1 MVEPNRAEARS
12 QEPLI
17 ASPTVG
23 GEGDHIE
30 AAPIGS
36 LTANYAVV
44 DRIRDLAKWLLV
56 ALGAIAGV
64 LLAGSKL
71 SDIGAT
77 HGDGRVNALIG
88 VGVGLFGAAIAL
100 GFIARVLLPIRL
112 TLSDLENEVNAAK
125 RAKERDGDHEF
136 KRWWRR
142 LRWPVGELVNEEGQV
157 LSGYSV
163 ETLKTAR
170 KDAADAER
178 TARNA
183 EPVVEETVRNAQ
195 ENRRAID
202 EVVYEFLAYALAEK
216 VKRRMMWATGAVAV
230 GAAFAAG
237 GIVVF
242 SVATH
247 ESDLASAGEVVPKRL
262 NAVVVRLTSAGREEL
277 SDDLG
282 RRCEVGRLRALALGG
297 PPSAIELITV
307 PRSHC
312 RAARL
317 TLSPDIG
324 SVVNVKPLPTLR
336 SCAIPH
342 PQMPCV
348 VYPNSVALIAGE
360 P

>member
-1 MVEPNRAEARS
+1 M
-12 QEPLI
+12 I
-17 ASPTVG
+17 ASLAVG

-163 ETLKTAR
+163 ETLKKAR

-183 EPVVEETVRNAQ
+183 EPVVEETVKNAQ

-216 VKRRMMWATGAVAV
+216 VKRRMMWAT

-262 NAVVVRLTSAGREEL
+262 NAVVVRLIWVVVARSG
-277 SDDLG
+277 DY
-282 RRCEVGRLRALALGG
+282 VRLLGG

-336 SCAIPH
+336 SRAIPH

>member
-1 MVEPNRAEARS
+1 
-12 QEPLI
+12 
-17 ASPTVG
+17 VG
-23 GEGDHIE
+23 GAGDHIE

-112 TLSDLENEVNAAK
+112 ALSDLENEVNAAK

-183 EPVVEETVRNAQ
+183 ETVVEETVKNAQ
-195 ENRRAID
+195 ENRR
-202 EVVYEFLAYALAEK
+202 
-216 VKRRMMWATGAVAV
+216 G
-230 GAAFAAG
+230 
-237 GIVVF
+237 
-242 SVATH
+242 
-247 ESDLASAGEVVPKRL
+247 
-262 NAVVVRLTSAGREEL
+262 
-277 SDDLG
+277 G
-282 RRCEVGRLRALALGG
+282 RRRGVCRRRHRRFLRRD
-297 PPSAIELITV
+297 P
-307 PRSHC
+307 
-312 RAARL
+312 
-317 TLSPDIG
+317 
-324 SVVNVKPLPTLR
+324 
-336 SCAIPH
+336 
-342 PQMPCV
+342 
-348 VYPNSVALIAGE
+348 
-360 P
+360 

>member
-1 MVEPNRAEARS
+1 M
-12 QEPLI
+12 I
-17 ASPTVG
+17 ASSAVG
-23 GEGDHIE
+23 GEGGHIE

-77 HGDGRVNALIG
+77 HGGDRVNALIG
-88 VGVGLFGAAIAL
+88 VGFGLFGAAIAL

-112 TLSDLENEVNAAK
+112 TLSDLENEVSAAE
-125 RAKERDGDHEF
+125 RARGTDGAHEF

-142 LRWPVGELVNEEGQV
+142 LRWPVGELVNEESQV

-163 ETLKTAR
+163 DALKTAR
-170 KDAADAER
+170 KKAADAER

-183 EPVVEETVRNAQ
+183 EPVVEEAVKNAQ
-195 ENRRAID
+195 ENRQAID
-202 EVVYEFLAYALAEK
+202 EVAYEFLAYALAEK

-237 GIVVF
+237 GIVIF
-242 SVATH
+242 SIATH
-247 ESDLASAGEVVPKRL
+247 DNDLASAGEVVPKRL
-262 NAVVVRLTSAGREEL
+262 SPVVVRLTSAGREEL

-297 PPSAIELITV
+297 RPSAIELITV
-307 PRSHC
+307 PSFHC

-324 SVVNVKPLPTLR
+324 SVVNVKPLPALRPCTL
-336 SCAIPH
+336 PH

-348 VYPNSVALIAGE
+348 AYPNSVALIASE